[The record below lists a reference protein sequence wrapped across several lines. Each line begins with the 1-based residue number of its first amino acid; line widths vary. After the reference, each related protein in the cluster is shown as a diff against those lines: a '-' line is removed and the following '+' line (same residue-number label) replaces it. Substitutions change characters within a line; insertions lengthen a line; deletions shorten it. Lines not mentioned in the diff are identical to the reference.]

1 MQKKLKVMFKNLKL
15 IKIYK
20 KNIFV
25 RSRTF
30 KIVERSKTFKNVQIR
45 SKNKVLGD
53 HSCIFIFAVSQTF
66 LTKNMLNFLKL
77 ESWTKLCLS

>member
-1 MQKKLKVMFKNLKL
+1 MQKKLKVMFKILKL

-30 KIVERSKTFKNVQIR
+30 KNVQKIKFWETTVVRCLIKQNIYTPKKFKN
-45 SKNKVLGD
+45 N
-53 HSCIFIFAVSQTF
+53 
-66 LTKNMLNFLKL
+66 TKFVP
-77 ESWTKLCLS
+77 

>member
-30 KIVERSKTFKNVQIR
+30 KIVERSNSFENVQKR

-53 HSCIFIFAVSQTF
+53 HSCILYEFFSIKY
-66 LTKNMLNFLKL
+66 LD
-77 ESWTKLCLS
+77 

>member
-1 MQKKLKVMFKNLKL
+1 MQKKLKVMFENLKL

-30 KIVERSKTFKNVQIR
+30 KIVERSKTFKIVQKR

-53 HSCIFIFAVSQTF
+53 HSCIIFS
-66 LTKNMLNFLKL
+66 
-77 ESWTKLCLS
+77 

>member
-20 KNIFV
+20 KIFLYV
-25 RSRTF
+25 Q
-30 KIVERSKTFKNVQIR
+30 ERSKSLNVQKR

-53 HSCIFIFAVSQTF
+53 HSCILMIFF
-66 LTKNMLNFLKL
+66 FK
-77 ESWTKLCLS
+77 